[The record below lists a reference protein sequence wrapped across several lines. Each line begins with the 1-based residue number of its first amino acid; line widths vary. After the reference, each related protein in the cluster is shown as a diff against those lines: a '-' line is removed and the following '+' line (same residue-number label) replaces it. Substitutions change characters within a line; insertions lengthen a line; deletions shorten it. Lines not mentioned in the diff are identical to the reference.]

1 MVKGQGK
8 FGLHRS
14 PTMKSFQNQSLMMLS
29 RAAVNTVAVIVAL
42 FIDDED
48 EKLTVQL
55 VIVFS
60 ENEVV
65 CWMITTREE
74 DLVDL
79 FTPPLF

>member
-8 FGLHRS
+8 FGLLLRG
-14 PTMKSFQNQSLMMLS
+14 SFQNQSLMMMLS
-29 RAAVNTVAVIVAL
+29 KKAVNTVAVIVAAL

-48 EKLTVQL
+48 EKLMVQL

-60 ENEVV
+60 ENEV

-79 FTPPLF
+79 FTPLF

>member
-1 MVKGQGK
+1 
-8 FGLHRS
+8 
-14 PTMKSFQNQSLMMLS
+14 MMLS

>member
-1 MVKGQGK
+1 
-8 FGLHRS
+8 
-14 PTMKSFQNQSLMMLS
+14 MMLS

-48 EKLTVQL
+48 GKLMVQL

-60 ENEVV
+60 ENEVR
-65 CWMITTREE
+65 WMITKGEE

>member
-1 MVKGQGK
+1 
-8 FGLHRS
+8 
-14 PTMKSFQNQSLMMLS
+14 MKSFQNQSL
-29 RAAVNTVAVIVAL
+29 IVAL

-60 ENEVV
+60 ENEV

>member
-1 MVKGQGK
+1 
-8 FGLHRS
+8 
-14 PTMKSFQNQSLMMLS
+14 MKSFQNQSLMMLS

-48 EKLTVQL
+48 EKLMAQL

-60 ENEVV
+60 ENEV
-65 CWMITTREE
+65 CWMITKREE

>member
-1 MVKGQGK
+1 
-8 FGLHRS
+8 
-14 PTMKSFQNQSLMMLS
+14 MKSFQNQSLMMLS

-48 EKLTVQL
+48 EKLMAQL

-60 ENEVV
+60 ENEV
-65 CWMITTREE
+65 CWMITTRKE

>member
-8 FGLHRS
+8 FGLHRY
-14 PTMKSFQNQSLMMLS
+14 PKMKSFQNQSLMMLS

-48 EKLTVQL
+48 EKLMAQL

-60 ENEVV
+60 ENEV
-65 CWMITTREE
+65 CWMITTRKE

>member
-1 MVKGQGK
+1 
-8 FGLHRS
+8 
-14 PTMKSFQNQSLMMLS
+14 MKSFQNQSL
-29 RAAVNTVAVIVAL
+29 IVAL

-48 EKLTVQL
+48 EKLMAQL

-60 ENEVV
+60 ENEV

>member
-1 MVKGQGK
+1 
-8 FGLHRS
+8 
-14 PTMKSFQNQSLMMLS
+14 MMLS

-60 ENEVV
+60 ENEV
-65 CWMITTREE
+65 CWMMITTREE

>member
-1 MVKGQGK
+1 
-8 FGLHRS
+8 
-14 PTMKSFQNQSLMMLS
+14 MMLS

-48 EKLTVQL
+48 EKLTAQL
-55 VIVFS
+55 VIAFS

>member
-8 FGLHRS
+8 FGLLLRG
-14 PTMKSFQNQSLMMLS
+14 SFQNQSLMMMLS
-29 RAAVNTVAVIVAL
+29 KKAVNTVAVIVAAL

-60 ENEVV
+60 ENEV

>member
-8 FGLHRS
+8 FGLHRY
-14 PTMKSFQNQSLMMLS
+14 PKMKSFQNQSLMMLS

-48 EKLTVQL
+48 EKLMVQL
-55 VIVFS
+55 MIVFS
-60 ENEVV
+60 ENEV